1 MKTDQF
7 RRLQVGNIPSKFA
20 LSLPFL
26 IATVIL
32 IGFLIAGIIGRLDFA
47 IRGLIIA
54 IPSIASA
61 IILCNIYK
69 NKTEFEN
76 INVSFGL
83 TQKQLAYLF
92 FIVYFSSLTVV
103 FISST
108 RTWLYISLVSLLYLT
123 ILLQIF
129 STGFNSRLILLQ
141 IILCML
147 NLIYSVTFKYPLY
160 FGGTDILAHIFMSQV
175 TYISGHIIPEELSI
189 GYANFPLFH
198 ILISQ
203 TSYLLGLDIKTSYFL
218 ISAPIFALSVFF
230 VYLFFLGTIENVK
243 LSLLIVILYSNLSV
257 VVYYGMYVITRTLA
271 FIGFVMLLYIISKNK
286 NGTKNKTTFRYI
298 GILFTIFI
306 VLVHQVSSP
315 QILFIILLLL
325 LSEKFIWHFTNL
337 KEKYWSSTYVLL
349 FVVIFLGY
357 WIYLAYSFTDMVL
370 TTTFDSV
377 TSDSIHM
384 ERSVVSGNEWIF
396 LYSNID
402 VLVLTFFIL
411 IGTGVTLWRY
421 SNNYSS
427 VFALAA
433 LLFLPLYLP
442 NPLQT
447 LWQTMTLLQFNR
459 FMLLASP
466 FIAFSMA
473 SGVFFLYNFLRIKQI
488 KSLYSSLLIVILL
501 MIFIIP
507 PLAYNNPEVSSNT
520 DRKYFTSEELEGLS
534 YVIKYIPN
542 DSNLYSDYYIKRYFC
557 QKEFNDSD
565 ELGFPYYN
573 AQTIRSID
581 AINPKG
587 YFILNNKAFF
597 ERGLNLDPSSR
608 FYLTKNDLSEWNE
621 LSLKLNKKNKI
632 YNSAYISTFYT

>member
-32 IGFLIAGIIGRLDFA
+32 IGFLTAGIIGRLDFA

-61 IILCNIYK
+61 IILYDVYK
-69 NKTEFEN
+69 NETEFEN

-108 RTWLYISLVSLLYLT
+108 RTWLYLSLVSLLYLI
-123 ILLQIF
+123 ILLQTF
-129 STGFNSRLILLQ
+129 STGFNSRFILLQ
-141 IILCML
+141 VILCML
-147 NLIYSVTFKYPLY
+147 NFIYSVTFKYPLY

-198 ILISQ
+198 ILVSQ

-243 LSLLIVILYSNLSV
+243 LSLLTVILYSNLSV

-286 NGTKNKTTFRYI
+286 NETKHKTTFRYI

-306 VLVHQVSSP
+306 ILVHQVSSP
-315 QILFIILLLL
+315 QILLIILLLL
-325 LSEKFIWHFTNL
+325 LSEKFIWYFTNL
-337 KEKYWSSTYVLL
+337 NEKYWTSTYILL

-377 TSDSIHM
+377 TSDSIQI

-411 IGTGVTLWRY
+411 IGIGVIFWKY

-427 VFALAA
+427 VFALAS

-447 LWQTMTLLQFNR
+447 LWQTMSLLQFNR

-466 FIAFSMA
+466 FMAFSMA

-488 KSLYSSLLIVILL
+488 KSLHISLLIVTLL

-507 PLAYNNPEVSSNT
+507 PLIYNNPEVSSNT
-520 DRKYFTSEELEGLS
+520 DRKYFTSEELDGLS

-557 QKEFNDSD
+557 QKEFNDSY
-565 ELGFPYYN
+565 ELGLPYYN

-581 AINPKG
+581 NISPKG

-608 FYLTKNDLSEWNE
+608 FYLTKNDLSEWNK
-621 LSLKLNKKNKI
+621 LSLELNKKNKI
-632 YNSAYISTFYT
+632 YCSACISTFYT